1 MGLNQLLLSAD
12 MQISERGWN
21 VLCHLSALAGV
32 IPGGNIIAPLIIWL
46 HKREDSEAH
55 DDQGRE
61 SLNFQISMTIVMIFA
76 YFLRVVWI
84 GKPLMIALVLVDFYW
99 VIYASV
105 QVYRGVLY
113 RYPVNFRLIR

>member
-1 MGLNQLLLSAD
+1 MR
-12 MQISERGWN
+12 ISERGWN

-32 IPGGNIIAPLIIWL
+32 IPGGNIIGPLMVWL
-46 HKREDSEAH
+46 HKKDDAVMH

-76 YFLRVVWI
+76 YFLRVIWI
-84 GKPLMIALVLVDFYW
+84 GKPLMIALVLVDLYW
-99 VIYASV
+99 VVYASV
-105 QVYRGVLY
+105 QVYRGVQY